1 MPHGGA
7 AGLPGDRG
15 FRVIEGA
22 SAKKYLSPLGRCGRR
37 SRTRTASR
45 RLVLVLS
52 RSSEHSFVGV
62 RSSLGVTGISHGL
75 SGLTTG
81 SEFPRRGTRLGSKPT
96 PISCPPGDRSRY
108 AGLSEEEG
116 LAAVKEWQQKKYD
129 AGWACITWPKEQGGC
144 GATFMEGM
152 IWDQEEAKLDVPGG
166 YLNIGHRT
174 CAPAIMAHS
183 MEE

>member
-15 FRVIEGA
+15 F
-22 SAKKYLSPLGRCGRR
+22 LCGKI
-37 SRTRTASR
+37 SVT
-45 RLVLVLS
+45 S
-52 RSSEHSFVGV
+52 RSLRPSVTHSY
-62 RSSLGVTGISHGL
+62 SLSTAGFGLESVIRTLLRRCTVKPGGYGDKPWIFRTHHRKRISA
-75 SGLTTG
+75 
-81 SEFPRRGTRLGSKPT
+81 PRHAPGSKPT

-144 GATFMEGM
+144 GATVMEGM

>member
-96 PISCPPGDRSRY
+96 PISCPPPGTGPATPGSLKRRGWPRSRSGNKRSTTP
-108 AGLSEEEG
+108 AGPASPG
-116 LAAVKEWQQKKYD
+116 RRSKVAAARPSWR
-129 AGWACITWPKEQGGC
+129 A
-144 GATFMEGM
+144 
-152 IWDQEEAKLDVPGG
+152 
-166 YLNIGHRT
+166 
-174 CAPAIMAHS
+174 
-183 MEE
+183 